1 MQGNLNLFILLII
14 NPTVEYLNVTY
25 VVFYGM
31 NFISYRSLFSISQ
44 KEIWIFR
51 FVDGTVRGKRFN
63 DTYDV

>member
-14 NPTVEYLNVTY
+14 NPTVEYLIVTY

>member
-14 NPTVEYLNVTY
+14 NPTVEYLIVTY

-44 KEIWIFR
+44 KKIWIFR

>member
-1 MQGNLNLFILLII
+1 MQENLNLFILLII

-63 DTYDV
+63 DTYEV

>member
-14 NPTVEYLNVTY
+14 NPTLEYLNVTY

-44 KEIWIFR
+44 KKIWIFR

>member
-1 MQGNLNLFILLII
+1 MQGNLNLFILLIT

>member
-63 DTYDV
+63 DTYEV

>member
-31 NFISYRSLFSISQ
+31 NFTSYRSLFSISQ

>member
-14 NPTVEYLNVTY
+14 NPTLEYLNVTY

-51 FVDGTVRGKRFN
+51 FVDGIVRGKRFN

>member
-14 NPTVEYLNVTY
+14 NPTVEYLNVTC

-63 DTYDV
+63 DTYDA

>member
-1 MQGNLNLFILLII
+1 MPGNLNLFILLII
-14 NPTVEYLNVTY
+14 NPTLEYLNVIY

-44 KEIWIFR
+44 KKIWIFR

>member
-1 MQGNLNLFILLII
+1 MQGNLNLSILLII